1 MKTKHKIWGYIALG
15 VLLIVMAASTYFIP
29 GFEKFTSPEHIRN
42 ILIELGNWGYLVFVI
57 LLIVS
62 VLSPVP
68 VTPVILAGGYVYGL
82 MTGSLLALVSIIVGG
97 SILFLL
103 GKKLGEPL
111 LKLLVEEHHIKHL
124 QHILKKRGKLAAL
137 ISFIIPLFP
146 STSIM
151 LIVGLTG
158 ISYISFIALVIL
170 GHIPRF
176 LIINSFGADLH
187 TGLTIKTVIVASL
200 GVILILVA
208 AFRVPLRKFLF
219 KELKELENEAI
230 AVEGFVEKE
239 IGIKKSK
246 KGKST
251 KK

>member
-124 QHILKKRGKLAAL
+124 QHIW
-137 ISFIIPLFP
+137 
-146 STSIM
+146 
-151 LIVGLTG
+151 
-158 ISYISFIALVIL
+158 
-170 GHIPRF
+170 
-176 LIINSFGADLH
+176 
-187 TGLTIKTVIVASL
+187 
-200 GVILILVA
+200 
-208 AFRVPLRKFLF
+208 VP
-219 KELKELENEAI
+219 
-230 AVEGFVEKE
+230 
-239 IGIKKSK
+239 
-246 KGKST
+246 
-251 KK
+251 